1 MTYEC
6 RLDAECWSLYASS
19 MDCTPAVAGLNAA
32 LNECMNNALNDIAN
46 NSLLSEQK
54 VGQQVFH
61 AMRGV
66 LNQYADYGAADSEPQ
81 NMLCDEIERAFK
93 KHLDIN
99 ISVSRW

>member
-6 RLDAECWSLYASS
+6 RLDAEGWSLYASS
-19 MDCTPAVAGLNAA
+19 MDCSSVVNTLNEV
-32 LNECMNNALNDIAN
+32 LNECINNALNDIAN

-54 VGQQVFH
+54 VGQNVFSY
-61 AMRGV
+61 MLGV
-66 LNQYADYGAADSEPQ
+66 LNQYADHGAADSEPQ

-93 KHLDIN
+93 KHLDVN

>member
-1 MTYEC
+1 
-6 RLDAECWSLYASS
+6 
-19 MDCTPAVAGLNAA
+19 MDCTSAVAGLNAA
-32 LNECMNNALNDIAN
+32 LNGCINDALNDIAN

-54 VGQQVFH
+54 VGQQVFY

-81 NMLCDEIERAFK
+81 YMLCDEIERAFK
-93 KHLDIN
+93 KHLDVN